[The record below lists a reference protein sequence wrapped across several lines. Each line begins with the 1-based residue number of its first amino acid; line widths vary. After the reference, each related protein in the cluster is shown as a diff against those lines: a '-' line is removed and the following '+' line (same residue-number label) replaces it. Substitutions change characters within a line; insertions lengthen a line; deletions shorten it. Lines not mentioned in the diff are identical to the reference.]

1 MALFTITVAAQAKE
15 REGVISL
22 ALLRASLSDSIT
34 RKVGPIAAR
43 QLTPILGKIEDAG
56 HWKRASAMAL
66 TCDSEECA
74 LKLST
79 KECVRAANAG
89 GCRRVRTACLL
100 KNAPMTPSGNFAM
113 LGSPCAPPGPDV
125 TAFGCFASPVSP
137 CTLHFQ
143 SFFFFRRESISLCS
157 FSFWRRSNYFLSS

>member
-56 HWKRASAMAL
+56 HWKRGVSNG
-66 TCDSEECA
+66 TH
-74 LKLST
+74 
-79 KECVRAANAG
+79 VRLWRMRA
-89 GCRRVRTACLL
+89 
-100 KNAPMTPSGNFAM
+100 
-113 LGSPCAPPGPDV
+113 DV
-125 TAFGCFASPVSP
+125 NQGM
-137 CTLHFQ
+137 
-143 SFFFFRRESISLCS
+143 
-157 FSFWRRSNYFLSS
+157 RSCC